1 MKKHLFF
8 LLVGLG
14 LLSIQANA
22 QITLNGVEYSL
33 DTLEAF
39 QAGPGSEY
47 LAVQMKRLS
56 DKGGRLDAF
65 ILRVDARNPYISFR
79 HELGSG
85 KLIGTERPSA
95 VAERKSTPT
104 QVYFGGT
111 NGDFFITKGDVGK
124 PCGIAITDN
133 EFCGMGSN
141 WSIAAT
147 LNDNT
152 PHIGV
157 GWEFK
162 GKLIT
167 KDSELTIHHV
177 NYTRNTNELVLYN
190 QHNAPTTLTNSSG
203 TEVLVE
209 LVEGGK
215 WTTNGQMKVKV
226 VNIEKGVGDMTI
238 PAGQAVLSGDGTM
251 AVELDKLAVG
261 DELIVDFSFS
271 VDGEALAVANA
282 VGGEGRAHMMI
293 KNGVVERVDIWNE
306 NHPRTGIASTMNG
319 DSILFCVVDGRGYS
333 VGCTTLILAEIMQ
346 HYGAYN
352 AINLDGGGS
361 SCMYLSA
368 FGQVNK
374 GSDGGERATG
384 NSFFAVANLPEED
397 NTVSEIQAYSKT
409 LKLPEYGM
417 YAPKFLGYNKYGLLL
432 DTDVQGVVLS
442 CDESVGYI
450 DDEGR
455 FVCKGDG
462 SVTATYGDI
471 STSID
476 VKLVTDAPIRMRLD
490 TVWVSDD
497 TYYAVEV
504 ESTIGRNV
512 IALQP
517 SALTWKV
524 KDPAVCS
531 VTEAG
536 ILNGLID
543 KGETEV
549 YAQLGEFKDTIVVK
563 VEIPESKPLLWSTMK
578 EIPFESKPSSMPFT
592 VTPTDDNKLELF
604 VNFNAGRDPN
614 VKFNF
619 LMPLYSLPQTLE
631 LRYDPQGFPL
641 KDMIFNFQAHNS
653 IEKKN
658 YLVES
663 VPTTEPTSIY
673 VDMKEAL
680 GLTADDIAIYPIMF
694 NSLKIGLGGDKGEYK
709 MLIEGI
715 YLHYGPIDLGFN
727 PVHTPSF
734 QVYPN
739 PTCDMLHLQGLD
751 NATIVR
757 LYDLQG
763 RCLIQQ
769 QVSGD
774 NLTLNISYLQQGSY
788 FINAGDST
796 VKLIKK

>member
-1 MKKHLFF
+1 MKKHLDLLLAGIFF
-8 LLVGLG
+8 FSVH
-14 LLSIQANA
+14 ANS
-22 QITLNGVEYSL
+22 QITLNDVQYSL
-33 DTLEAF
+33 DTLETF
-39 QAGPGSEY
+39 QAGPGTEY
-47 LAVQMKRLS
+47 LSVQMKRLS
-56 DKGGRLDAF
+56 DNGGRLDAF
-65 ILRVDARNPYISFR
+65 ILKVDCTNPYISFGQV
-79 HELGSG
+79 LGSG
-85 KLIGTERPSA
+85 KVIGTERPSA
-95 VAERKSTPT
+95 MAERNTTSTK
-104 QVYFGGT
+104 VYFAGT
-111 NGDFFITKGDVGK
+111 NGDFFVTKGNVGT
-124 PCGIAITDN
+124 PIGLAIGDS
-133 EFCGMGSN
+133 EF
-141 WSIAAT
+141 A
-147 LNDNT
+147 
-152 PHIGV
+152 HIGSTNYRIGAIDDSNRPV
-157 GWEFK
+157 LGTKWSYK
-162 GKLIT
+162 GRLKYAD
-167 KDSELTIHHV
+167 KDLKINRV
-177 NYTRNTNELVLYN
+177 NYVRNENELVLYN
-190 QHNAPTTLTNSSG
+190 HHNGATTLTDEYG
-203 TEVLVE
+203 TELLCE
-209 LVEGGK
+209 LIPGEKWQTSGSTKLKVIGK
-215 WTTNGQMKVKV
+215 EQSVGNMAIPQGQV
-226 VNIEKGVGDMTI
+226 
-238 PAGQAVLSGDGTM
+238 VLSGNGTM
-251 AVELDKLAVG
+251 AEELNKIEVG
-261 DELIVDFSFS
+261 TELTVDFSLTIDDQLLNISQCVGGDNYALIVDNGK
-271 VDGEALAVANA
+271 VETANF
-282 VGGEGRAHMMI
+282 
-293 KNGVVERVDIWNE
+293 WNE
-306 NHPRTGIASTMNG
+306 NHPRTGFGSSMTG
-319 DSILFCVVDGRGYS
+319 DTVIFCVVDGRSRS
-333 VGCTTLILAEIMQ
+333 VGCTTKVLGEIMC
-346 HYGAYN
+346 HFGAWKATN
-352 AINLDGGGS
+352 WDGGGS
-361 SCMYLSA
+361 SCMYVRQ
-368 FGQVNK
+368 FGQVNH
-374 GSDGGERATG
+374 GSDGQERAVG
-384 NSFFAVANLPEED
+384 NGMFAIANLPEED
-397 NTVSEIQAYSKT
+397 NVIADIQAYSKT
-409 LKLPEYGM
+409 LKLPKYGM
-417 YAPKFLGYNKYGLLL
+417 HTPKFLGYNKYGLLL
-432 DTDVQGVVLS
+432 DTDVQGVTLS
-442 CDESVGYI
+442 CDETTGYI
-450 DDEGR
+450 DEQGR
-455 FVCKGDG
+455 FVCLNEGTF
-462 SVTATYGDI
+462 TATYGDI
-471 STSID
+471 TTT
-476 VKLVTDAPIRMRLD
+476 VKVNLVTDAPIQMRLD

-497 TYYAVEV
+497 TNYPIEV
-504 ESTIGRNV
+504 ETTIGRNV
-512 IALQP
+512 ITLHPAV
-517 SALTWKV
+517 LTWTV

-563 VEIPESKPLLWSTMK
+563 VEIPESKPLLWNTMK
-578 EIPFESKPSSMPFT
+578 EVPFESKPSSMPFT

-653 IEKKN
+653 IEKTN

-774 NLTLNISYLQQGSY
+774 NLTLNISHLQQGSY